1 MSEAQFW
8 ALLGAIL
15 IGTSLSKEWKITLG
29 FGFLAAAILFKVGLL

>member
-15 IGTSLSKEWKITLG
+15 IGTSLIKEWRIAFG
-29 FGFLAAAILFKVGLL
+29 FGFLAVAIIFKVGLL